1 VDECKTWADKMEAL
15 ASYARH
21 AHDDT
26 LLKLAM
32 RIQAR
37 AMQRVGELLKEIKPA
52 RGQRNDLELG
62 AGARPNL
69 TRTQAATE
77 AGLSGHQRKTALRV
91 ASMSISVNDR
101 QNSSKRRHAYRGGKA
116 ARWRACRRTDIAP
129 ACARPLPDGAL
140 RIVARGE
147 GLSDGL
153 DAAECRFLTTVAGVT
168 SAFAFVDPVWP
179 VLVDDEDGYFPAYSC
194 GMGGD
199 LLIHQI

>member
-1 VDECKTWADKMEAL
+1 MGPALHQSDGEPRWLGEHAGGDISAL
-15 ASYARH
+15 ASYARQ

-26 LLKLAM
+26 LLKLAT

-91 ASMSISVNDR
+91 ASMSIQAATRVPGR
-101 QNSSKRRHAYRGGKA
+101 QGG
-116 ARWRACRRTDIAP
+116 P
-129 ACARPLPDGAL
+129 
-140 RIVARGE
+140 VAR
-147 GLSDGL
+147 LSAHRHRPGVCQ
-153 DAAECRFLTTVAGVT
+153 AAA
-168 SAFAFVDPVWP
+168 
-179 VLVDDEDGYFPAYSC
+179 
-194 GMGGD
+194 
-199 LLIHQI
+199 